1 MNKSEEIAYHNLFQ
15 SIVKNNDRKAIVNI
29 VRELYEIH
37 WVISGNSQIKYYLE
51 NILIEPATRQK
62 ILLMIIGKLIEDP
75 SEYTMA
81 FLIYLIR
88 KNLFHKLSYIMHI
101 FKYYFAEETNLL
113 LVEVISRYP
122 VDEKILT
129 FYKQKIETI
138 NKKKVEFIYKSVPN
152 MLGGFKLRWHEGE
165 IDATLRRRV
174 DKIKDMIT
182 KRKV

>member
-1 MNKSEEIAYHNLFQ
+1 
-15 SIVKNNDRKAIVNI
+15 
-29 VRELYEIH
+29 
-37 WVISGNSQIKYYLE
+37 
-51 NILIEPATRQK
+51 
-62 ILLMIIGKLIEDP
+62 MIIGKLIEDP

>member
-1 MNKSEEIAYHNLFQ
+1 M
-15 SIVKNNDRKAIVNI
+15 KNNDKETIVNI
-29 VRELYEIH
+29 VRELYDIH

-51 NILIEPATRQK
+51 NILIAEETRQS
-62 ILLMIIGKLIEDP
+62 ILLMIIGKLIDDP
-75 SEYTMA
+75 SEYTLA
-81 FLIYLIR
+81 FLIYLLR

-101 FKYYFAEETNLL
+101 FKYYFAEETKLL

-122 VDEKILT
+122 IDEHILS
-129 FYKQKIETI
+129 FYKQQIETNN
-138 NKKKVEFIYKSVPN
+138 NKDVEFIYKYVPN

>member
-1 MNKSEEIAYHNLFQ
+1 
-15 SIVKNNDRKAIVNI
+15 
-29 VRELYEIH
+29 
-37 WVISGNSQIKYYLE
+37 
-51 NILIEPATRQK
+51 
-62 ILLMIIGKLIEDP
+62 MIIGKLIEDP

-88 KNLFHKLSYIMHI
+88 KDLFHKLSYIMHI